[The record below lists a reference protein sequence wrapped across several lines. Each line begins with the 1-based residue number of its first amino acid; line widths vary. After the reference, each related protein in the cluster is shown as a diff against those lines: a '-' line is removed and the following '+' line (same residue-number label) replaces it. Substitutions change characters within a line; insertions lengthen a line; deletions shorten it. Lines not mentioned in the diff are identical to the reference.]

1 MGVEMKPLGVEG
13 LRQFHLLHTDAV
25 TTVTERFYSAHGPT
39 YEHFGARGREACRED
54 IAFHLQFLR
63 PVLEFGLL
71 QPMVDYLRWLA
82 NLLAARGVPA
92 DHVALSLELLEVFFA
107 GRMDADDG
115 AIVTTALAA
124 ARTGF
129 LEAREAPTASSGV
142 PEQWP
147 EVATFET
154 ALLAG
159 RQRDALAVM
168 NGCIDD
174 GLSLTE
180 VELHIIQ
187 PSLYHIGERWQANQ
201 VSVAGEH
208 LATAI
213 AQSVMTVGLLRSTP
227 PPAIGKRVLLAC
239 VAGNHHAVGLRM
251 VADAFQLAGWDV
263 QYLGANVPTSAIIQ
277 QAAEWEVDLVG
288 LSVSFVQQLRVAKE
302 AIAGLAERFGATG
315 PEVIIGGLAINQFD
329 KLAEMVG
336 ARAYSADAQSAV
348 VRANQIVGDRTLD
361 AVVCP

>member
-1 MGVEMKPLGVEG
+1 MGGMKTLGQEG
-13 LRQFHLLHTDAV
+13 LRQFQLLHTDAV
-25 TTVTERFYSAHGPT
+25 TTVTERFYAAHGPA

-71 QPMVDYLRWLA
+71 QPMVEYLCWLA
-82 NLLAARGVPA
+82 NLLAARDVPA
-92 DHVALSLELLEVFFA
+92 DHVALSLYLLEVFFA
-107 GRMDADDG
+107 ERMAAADG
-115 AIVTTALAA
+115 ALVTAALAA

-129 LEAREAPTASSGV
+129 LHAKEAPTVSSGV

-147 EVATFET
+147 EVAVFET

-168 NGCIDD
+168 NGCID
-174 GLSLTE
+174 GGRTLAE
-180 VELHIIQ
+180 VERHIIQ

-213 AQSVMTVGLLRSTP
+213 AQSVMTVGLLRSPP

-239 VAGNHHAVGLRM
+239 VAGNEHAIGLRM

-277 QAAEWEVDLVG
+277 QAAEWDVDLVG

-302 AIAGLAERFGATG
+302 AIAGLAERFGAAG
-315 PEVIIGGLAINQFD
+315 PAVIIGGLAINQFD
-329 KLAEMVG
+329 KLADMVG
-336 ARAYSADAQSAV
+336 AKAYSADAQSAV
-348 VRANQIVGDRTLD
+348 ARANQIVSG
-361 AVVCP
+361 